1 MNLQKDNKVGKYFW
15 FEYHCYESDD
25 SCDEEI
31 WYRSH
36 QKVKILSVSEWS
48 FDNLQD
54 RIDDGQPRVY
64 RVMFNDGLK
73 YDVYED
79 ELMNSTEDFYRPNPP
94 IKNLQESIR
103 RIVKEETEQNYI
115 FVRTDDF
122 DNTGAI
128 RKLPY
133 DGIHCWCI
141 YEDDFDKYI
150 EELELWGGSR
160 KKVRIVDGDNYK
172 KYAINYKMTHDYVM
186 GDSDEIPELENFN
199 PNKHIMKFIKQS
211 KKSMLSYVADIRYQI
226 ILL

>member
-1 MNLQKDNKVGKYFW
+1 MNIQKDNKVGKYFW

-64 RVMFNDGLK
+64 KVMFNDGLK

-122 DNTGAI
+122 DNIGTI
-128 RKLPY
+128 RKIPY

-199 PNKHIMKFIKQS
+199 PNKHIMKFIKQG